1 MKKERLWIVFAGL
14 FLICGCGANLVF
26 VSDRDGRD
34 QIYSMAANGFNQR
47 NLSNSSSHDHFPD
60 ISPGA
65 DKIVFSSFRNPP
77 GENIYLMDLDGQTV
91 QQLTTGTGQRTR
103 PRWAPNG
110 LIAFAYPSYTGN
122 ARIWTIRSDGSGL
135 AAASSPGPDE
145 SDDNGHDFY
154 DAGRMIVFSRLDGTT
169 QRRDLYAVKSDGT
182 GTPRRITNTPD
193 VSEVLPVVSHDGRL
207 LAYRAFYHATGRDAI
222 RIASTGNWAP
232 VREITLQPPA
242 DINISGL
249 SFRGDDQGLF
259 VSVQASD
266 IQDMNV
272 GKRQEIFSVGIDG
285 QNQQRLTSNERGD
298 TSPVAIAAT
307 RQGEGG
313 PVLFVHGHANG
324 AAPTWQQPGSAGTT
338 SIQASLEANPALP
351 IRPVYLSLPVHGIE
365 HPEHFGRS
373 IADDATDI
381 LAAIEGGND
390 SNNQPH
396 TGILNDPAYGG
407 ATKVALVGY
416 SQGAI
421 SSRYYIKNLM
431 GSRKNGAVTVS
442 EFIALAAPTHGAGG
456 TFSCGNENEPDRSTR
471 ELCGGRTASL
481 VSQALPC
488 GSCAPG
494 PPPFSTNA
502 AGDAAFLNDLNGHDI
517 SLNCNESNIPS
528 PNLEAP
534 QSRPDLPDGVLHVN
548 LYAAGNDD
556 LIVGGQT
563 QSLDCLGRR
572 LARNHAPNAVN
583 REITGTPINV
593 HSNFPHHWPT
603 ICVTLKTIVNRQAP
617 AGETDACQGLTRPQ

>member
-1 MKKERLWIVFAGL
+1 MKTRVASLVCAML
-14 FLICGCGANLVF
+14 FLLCGCGAGLVF

-34 QIYSMAANGFNQR
+34 QIYSMAASGFNQR
-47 NLSNSSSHDHFPD
+47 NLSNSIAHDHSPD
-60 ISPGA
+60 ISPDA
-65 DKIVFSSFRNPP
+65 DTIVFSSFRNPP
-77 GENIYLMDLDGQTV
+77 GENIYIMDLDGQNV
-91 QQLTTGTGQRTR
+91 RQLTTGTGQRTR

-110 LIAFAYPSYTGN
+110 LIGFAYPSYTGK

-135 AAASSPGPDE
+135 AAVTGPGSNE
-145 SDDNGHDFY
+145 SDDNGHDFFN
-154 DAGRMIVFSRLDGTT
+154 AGAMIVFSRFDGTT
-169 QRRDLYAVKSDGT
+169 QKRDLYATRSDGT
-182 GTPRRITNTPD
+182 GSLQRITNTPD
-193 VSEVLPVVSHDGRL
+193 ISEVLPVVSHDGRL

-222 RIASTGNWAP
+222 RIVSTGNWGL

-242 DINISGL
+242 DVNISGL
-249 SFRGDDQGLF
+249 TFRGDDQGLF

-266 IQDMNV
+266 IPDMNV

-285 QNQQRLTSNERGD
+285 QNQQRLTNNGTGD
-298 TSPVAIAAT
+298 SWPVAIAAT
-307 RQGEGG
+307 RQGEGI

-338 SIQASLEANPALP
+338 SLKAALEANPTLP
-351 IRPVYLSLPVHGIE
+351 IRPVYLSLPVHGGTDNAIRS
-365 HPEHFGRS
+365 RS

-390 SNNQPH
+390 SNNQPQQ
-396 TGILNDPAYGG
+396 GILNDPAFGG
-407 ATKVALVGY
+407 ASKVTLVGY

-421 SSRYYIKNLM
+421 SCRYYIKNLM

-442 EFIALAAPTHGAGG
+442 EFIALASPTHGAGG
-456 TFSCGNENEPDRSTR
+456 TFSCGDDIEPDRSTR

-502 AGDAAFLNDLNGHDI
+502 AGDAAFLNDLNGHDT

-528 PNLEAP
+528 PDLEAP
-534 QSRPDLPDGVLHVN
+534 QSRPDLPDGVLYVN

-572 LARNHAPNAVN
+572 LARNHATDAVN
-583 REITGTPINV
+583 MEITGTPTNV
-593 HSNFPHHWPT
+593 HSNVPHHWPT
-603 ICVTLKTIVNRQAP
+603 ICVVLKTIVNHAAP
-617 AGETDACQGLTRPQ
+617 ANQTEACQGMNQP